1 LKPGAKMAH
10 ASPCYD
16 DCFAFTRFHP
26 VFLLG
31 RSPHVLAERTGFT
44 VVDSERD
51 GEYINYVFQRV

>member
-1 LKPGAKMAH
+1 MAH

-16 DCFAFTRFHP
+16 DCFAFTRVHS

-31 RSPHVLAERTGFT
+31 RSPPVLPEWTGFT
-44 VVDSERD
+44 IVDRERD